1 MYGEKG
7 RRSGGD
13 WGRGGRGEGAFG
25 PEARD
30 RPPEAPTPRTGGLS
44 THRARGWCSKGNFG
58 QWTQQEQ
65 VKLQLYRNT

>member
-1 MYGEKG
+1 MGRMVGDPAGTGGE
-7 RRSGGD
+7 GG
-13 WGRGGRGEGAFG
+13 GGEGAFG

-65 VKLQLYRNT
+65 VKLQPRRNT